1 MRIWKFAVLMLTA
14 LALLAGCNK
23 KDKDINVVGSWKLD
37 DISSVTK
44 AGQTYGIVV
53 YIDFKSDGTFETW
66 QLMQAGRYLH
76 FTGTWQYVKKGI
88 TGVYTDGSAWGSSTY
103 NVDIDGNMMVLTAK
117 NGTDEMT
124 TYVRA
129 EVPADVKANALDK

>member
-1 MRIWKFAVLMLTA
+1 MKIWKFAVLMVTV

-23 KDKDINVVGSWKLD
+23 EKNVDVVGSWKLD
-37 DISSVTK
+37 NISTVTK
-44 AGQTYGIVV
+44 AGQTYGITV
-53 YIDFKSDGTFETW
+53 YIEFNADGTFDTW

-76 FTGTWQYVKKGI
+76 FTGTWQYVKNGI

-103 NVDIDGNMMVLTAK
+103 GVQIDGDMMVLTAK

-129 EVPADVKANALDK
+129 EVPADVKANAQDK

>member
-1 MRIWKFAVLMLTA
+1 MKIWKLAVLMVTV

-23 KDKDINVVGSWKLD
+23 EKNVDVVGSWKLD
-37 DISSVTK
+37 NISTVTK
-44 AGQTYGIVV
+44 AGQTYGITV
-53 YIDFKSDGTFETW
+53 YIEFNADGTFDTW

-76 FTGTWQYVKKGI
+76 FTGTWQYVKNGI

-103 NVDIDGNMMVLTAK
+103 GVQIDGDMMVLTAK

-129 EVPADVKANALDK
+129 EVPADVKANAQNK